1 MLSVFQSKV
10 LRGLF
15 GSKRDDVIGEWREL
29 YNEELNDLYSSPNN
43 IWEIKS
49 SRIRWVQL

>member
-1 MLSVFQSKV
+1 V